1 MAASPRTIESGS
13 MALHSAD
20 VARFSWRALAGYPA
34 RTVLMLI
41 AMAIGVGSVVVLT
54 ALGEGARGYVTGE
67 FASLGTNLVIVL
79 PGRSETAG
87 INPGAMFGETPRD
100 LTLDDAL
107 ALTRSSRVR
116 RVAPLNVGSVSV
128 SYGPRSRDVVML
140 GSSSEMLAIRHWQMA
155 QGSFLPPS
163 DLDRAMPVA
172 VIGKTIRDELFGT
185 ERALGKWLR
194 IADRRFRVIGI
205 LKSQGRSIGV
215 DTDEVIIIPVAAAQQ
230 LLNTQSLFRILI
242 EASSREDL
250 EPVRDYVEATLQERH
265 QGEKDVTVV
274 TQDAVLS
281 TFDDILGALTLAVGG
296 IAAISLA
303 VAGILIMNVML
314 VAVSERT
321 AEIGLL
327 KAIGAT
333 PRQILLLILA
343 EASLLS
349 LLGAL
354 LGLALGQASALMVRL
369 SFPVLPAHAPS
380 WVIVVVLVIAMLTG
394 IVFSLLPA
402 RNAAKLDPVLALSR
416 R

>member
-1 MAASPRTIESGS
+1 MRRPS
-13 MALHSAD
+13 LHSAD

-34 RTVLMLI
+34 RTLLMLI

-67 FASLGTNLVIVL
+67 FASLGTNLVVVL

-87 INPGAMFGETPRD
+87 VNPGAMFGETPRD
-100 LTLDDAL
+100 LTLGDAL

-128 SYGPRSRDVVML
+128 SFGPRSRDVVML
-140 GSSSEMLAIRHWQMA
+140 GSTSELLPIRHWAMA
-155 QGSFLPPS
+155 RGSFLPVS
-163 DLDRAMPVA
+163 DMDRALPVA
-172 VIGKTIRDELFGT
+172 VIGKTLREELFGAQ
-185 ERALGKWLR
+185 RALGEWLR
-194 IADRRFRVIGI
+194 IGDRRFRVIGI
-205 LKSQGRSIGV
+205 LESEGRSIGV
-215 DTDEVIIIPVAAAQQ
+215 DTDETIIIPVAAAQQ
-230 LLNTQSLFRILI
+230 LLNTSSLFRILV
-242 EASSREDL
+242 EARSREDIA
-250 EPVRDYVEATLQERH
+250 PVRDLVEAIIAQRH
-265 QGEKDVTVV
+265 QGERDVTVV

-281 TFDDILGALTLAVGG
+281 TFDDILAALTVAVGG

-354 LGLALGQASALMVRL
+354 VGIALGEAASLALRMAL
-369 SFPVLPAHAPS
+369 PTLPAHAPS
-380 WVIVVVLVIAMLTG
+380 WVIGVVLAVAMVTG
-394 IVFSLLPA
+394 IVFSVLPA
-402 RNAAKLDPVLALSR
+402 RNASRLDPVLALSR

>member
-1 MAASPRTIESGS
+1 MQCS
-13 MALHSAD
+13 
-20 VARFSWRALAGYPA
+20 
-34 RTVLMLI
+34 
-41 AMAIGVGSVVVLT
+41 
-54 ALGEGARGYVTGE
+54 
-67 FASLGTNLVIVL
+67 
-79 PGRSETAG
+79 
-87 INPGAMFGETPRD
+87 
-100 LTLDDAL
+100 
-107 ALTRSSRVR
+107 
-116 RVAPLNVGSVSV
+116 VGSVSV

-140 GSSSEMLAIRHWQMA
+140 GSTAEMLPVRHWTMA
-155 QGSFLPPS
+155 QGSFLRVS
-163 DLDRAMPVA
+163 DIDRALPVA
-172 VIGKTIRDELFGT
+172 VLGQTVRDELFGA
-185 ERALGKWLR
+185 ERALGEWLR
-194 IADRRFRVIGI
+194 IGDRRFRVIGI
-205 LKSQGRSIGV
+205 LESQGRSIGV
-215 DTDEVIIIPVAAAQQ
+215 DTDETIIIPVAAAQQ
-230 LLNTQSLFRILI
+230 LLNTRSLFRILV
-242 EASSREDL
+242 EARSREDI
-250 EPVRDYVEATLQERH
+250 EPVRDFVEATIAERH

-354 LGLALGQASALMVRL
+354 LGLAVGQASAFGLRL
-369 SFPVLPAHAPS
+369 ALPILPAYPPN
-380 WVIVVVLVIAMLTG
+380 WVIAVVVAIAMVTG
-394 IVFSLLPA
+394 VVFSLLPA
-402 RNAAKLDPVLALSR
+402 RNAARLDPVLALSR

>member
-1 MAASPRTIESGS
+1 MGKPS
-13 MALHSAD
+13 LHSAD
-20 VARFSWRALAGYPA
+20 VARFSWRALAGYPT

-67 FASLGTNLVIVL
+67 FASLGTNLVVVL

-87 INPGAMFGETPRD
+87 VNPGAMFGETPRD

-140 GSSSEMLAIRHWQMA
+140 GSTSELLPIRHWSMA
-155 QGSFLPPS
+155 RGSFLPVS
-163 DLDRAMPVA
+163 DIDRALPVA
-172 VIGKTIRDELFGT
+172 VIGKTLREELFGAQ
-185 ERALGKWLR
+185 RALGEWLR
-194 IADRRFRVIGI
+194 IGDRRFRVIGI
-205 LKSQGRSIGV
+205 LESEGRSIGV
-215 DTDEVIIIPVAAAQQ
+215 DTDETIIIPVAAAQQ
-230 LLNTQSLFRILI
+230 LLNTRSLFRILV
-242 EASSREDL
+242 EARSREDIA
-250 EPVRDYVEATLQERH
+250 PVRDLVEEIIAQRH
-265 QGEKDVTVV
+265 QGERDVTVV

-354 LGLALGQASALMVRL
+354 VGIALGEAGSLALRLALPTV
-369 SFPVLPAHAPS
+369 PAHAPT
-380 WVIVVVLVIAMLTG
+380 WVIGVVLTVAMVTG
-394 IVFSLLPA
+394 IVFSVLPA
-402 RNAAKLDPVLALSR
+402 RNAARLDPVLALSR

>member
-1 MAASPRTIESGS
+1 KPT
-13 MALHSAD
+13 LHSAD

-67 FASLGTNLVIVL
+67 FASLGTNLVVVL

-87 INPGAMFGETPRD
+87 VNPGAMFGETPRD

-140 GSSSEMLAIRHWQMA
+140 GSTSELLPIRHWAMA
-155 QGSFLPPS
+155 RGSFLPVS
-163 DLDRAMPVA
+163 DMDRALPVA
-172 VIGKTIRDELFGT
+172 VIGKTLREELFGAQ
-185 ERALGKWLR
+185 RALGEWLR
-194 IADRRFRVIGI
+194 IGDRRFRVIGI
-205 LKSQGRSIGV
+205 LESEGRSIGV
-215 DTDEVIIIPVAAAQQ
+215 DTDETIIIPVAAAQQ
-230 LLNTQSLFRILI
+230 LLNTRSLFRILV
-242 EASSREDL
+242 EARSREDII
-250 EPVRDYVEATLQERH
+250 PVRDRVEEIIARRH
-265 QGEKDVTVV
+265 QGERDVTVV

-354 LGLALGQASALMVRL
+354 AGIALGEAGALALRVAL
-369 SFPVLPAHAPS
+369 PTLPAHAPA
-380 WVIVVVLVIAMLTG
+380 WVIGVVLTVAMVTG
-394 IVFSLLPA
+394 IVFSVLPA
-402 RNAAKLDPVLALSR
+402 RNAARLDPVLALSR